1 MAQESEA
8 TASPLRLLDWQ
19 VPDARHRYTRRDTAF
34 YALSLG
40 VGAQADDIRQVDLV
54 DPWSERLRPL
64 PSQALV
70 LGYPGFWLGEPGV
83 RETTGITPAQILHV
97 EQSVEL
103 VAPLPAEGEVV
114 GMTRVTALVDKGADR
129 GSLLHSERR
138 IVDAASGA
146 PLAVCRQVHFLR
158 KMGGFGSVGSAPD
171 ARRAAPQGE
180 ASHAIDTPTLQ
191 QQALLYRLNGDAN
204 PLHSD
209 YALAAKAGFPRPIL
223 HGMCTYGIT
232 GRILVERCCDGQPE
246 RLYAMNARF
255 TKPVLPGDS
264 LTVQAWREGDL
275 VHFRTLGADGAPVI
289 DHGIAKLRKS

>member
-223 HGMCTYGIT
+223 HGMCTMGMAVAAVL
-232 GRILVERCCDGQPE
+232 RALVDLDPE
-246 RLYAMNARF
+246 KARGF
-255 TKPVLPGDS
+255 SVRMTSPVLPGDT
-264 LTVQAWREGDL
+264 LRTEIWPDGA
-275 VHFRTLGADGAPVI
+275 FRTLALERDVVVLSDGCVEI
-289 DHGIAKLRKS
+289 VR